1 MPKFIPIDQFDP
13 GYWNTILTVHER
25 LDYIEHGIHIGL
37 PLTEHCQTWEQCSLW
52 KILPEEEFMER
63 YGDEVLEQ
71 YKMPTKEEIEQ
82 LRQWEEEVEEL
93 DLEAQL
99 EDEESGD
106 GESGDE

>member
-1 MPKFIPIDQFDP
+1 
-13 GYWNTILTVHER
+13 
-25 LDYIEHGIHIGL
+25 
-37 PLTEHCQTWEQCSLW
+37 
-52 KILPEEEFMER
+52 MER